1 VAATTVLPTRIGAI
15 VLGAFGLLALLLAAI
30 GLYGVVAYSV
40 SRRTREI
47 GIRIALGAP
56 RAVVLRVLA
65 TRGVVVAVG
74 GLLLGGAIGAGVG
87 QLLTSLLYGIGAFDL
102 VAFMIAG
109 VVLLGITS
117 IANLVPTIAAM
128 RIDPVRALRSE

>member
-1 VAATTVLPTRIGAI
+1 
-15 VLGAFGLLALLLAAI
+15 
-30 GLYGVVAYSV
+30 
-40 SRRTREI
+40 
-47 GIRIALGAP
+47 
-56 RAVVLRVLA
+56 
-65 TRGVVVAVG
+65 VVVAVG